1 MAIFISSNN
10 NKPNSDE
17 SKKVEVVSQHHDS
30 NNKSTESK
38 NMSESMN
45 MGGIPFSI
53 PFPGTEHKS
62 HGGMWDNPFM
72 YLLFLWI
79 FNGNN
84 GFGWNRNGMGPV
96 GAGMAETQAI
106 NSVQIDDI
114 RTKLAET
121 AAEVACGNK
130 SVDGLACSLQGLGI
144 QVGNVK
150 DAVLQGINSIDK
162 SLSSGNMQLAQ
173 QIADCCCG
181 VKSALASGF
190 CGVEKEIL
198 RQGNAI
204 EAGFAQVGFGQA
216 NVVNALSNGFSN
228 IGFQNERNTNQIVQ
242 AIQNESSSTR
252 QLMAQYHNEDI
263 VAQKDAQI
271 AKLYAKNE
279 ELARAAQSAY
289 IVSQLKTTTSP
300 TT

>member
-17 SKKVEVVSQHHDS
+17 AKKVEVVSQHHDS

-38 NMSESMN
+38 NMSDIN
-45 MGGIPFSI
+45 MGNIPFTI

-216 NVVNALSNGFSN
+216 NVVNALTAGFSN
-228 IGFQNERNTNQIVQ
+228 IGFQNEKNTNQIVQ
-242 AIQNESSSTR
+242 AIQSESCNTR
-252 QLMAQYHNEDI
+252 QLMAQYHNED
-263 VAQKDAQI
+263 VLAQKQSQIDALKAQI
-271 AKLYAKNE
+271 FNLSQDSQTNAII
-279 ELARAAQSAY
+279 SA
-289 IVSQLKTTTSP
+289 LKPASTTT
-300 TT
+300 